1 MENKIPCIE
10 EYIEREVLPEERL
23 LIAVLDAAIVDLFSE
38 NKLEKAAAIRW
49 FKHPG
54 LSLPDENYIAYLDIM
69 EHFDLDHMAEK
80 FYLMCT
86 KNSINARR
94 CTNL

>member
-1 MENKIPCIE
+1 MEKIPFIE

-38 NKLEKAAAIRW
+38 NKLEKAAAVRW
-49 FKHPG
+49 FTYPSLSHPK
-54 LSLPDENYIAYLDIM
+54 DNFIAYLDIM
-69 EHFDLDHMAEK
+69 EHFDLDHMAEE
-80 FYLMCT
+80 FYLNCT

-94 CTNL
+94 CTNI